1 VLFGVNQFFVLAMM
15 QLRKLVKGSI
25 DRYRRFKHQ
34 SEYKTS
40 AEKGRACHADFRE
53 MEIVVPAQ
61 PRHQNNSEKN
71 MQQPPV
77 RVVISMK
84 SNTCTIMLP
93 QSPVQSPVS
102 ELQSSLRL
110 SNDVANLE
118 PQSPGSSPTRSR
130 SQFSTN
136 EQREG
141 KALVANQNKFKKK
154 TVSYD
159 NMITH
164 FSFK

>member
-1 VLFGVNQFFVLAMM
+1 
-15 QLRKLVKGSI
+15 
-25 DRYRRFKHQ
+25 
-34 SEYKTS
+34 
-40 AEKGRACHADFRE
+40 
-53 MEIVVPAQ
+53 
-61 PRHQNNSEKN
+61 

-93 QSPVQSPVS
+93 QSPVQSPTKTE

-110 SNDVANLE
+110 SNDVTLE
-118 PQSPGSSPTRSR
+118 PRSPGSSPTKSR
-130 SQFSTN
+130 PQFSTN